1 MTDHKLYPWLLLYHQ
16 NVLSDRP
23 LLDLLNH
30 FGSAQTL
37 LDADEAA
44 LRRLGIASE
53 PARAFLRAGTDPQLR
68 ARVDAS
74 LAWLDGAD
82 NRYILPL
89 PDACYP
95 PLLREIHDPPVLL
108 FVQGVL
114 EALLL
119 PQLAI
124 VGSRHC
130 SVDGRRN
137 TRYFGEALAKQGFSL
152 CSGMARGIDTAAHE
166 SALDVGGHTV
176 AVMGT
181 GADQYYPP
189 QNRRLAQ
196 RIMEQGALI
205 TELPLGSLPKPTHFP
220 KRNRIISGMS
230 LGLIVV
236 EAALRSGSLIT
247 ARLAIEHNREVF
259 AVPGSIHNPLS
270 AGPHRLLAQGAVLAE
285 KPVEVATHLQ
295 SLLSSQWSQL
305 TGVTAQ
311 ADVTQEAG
319 AGVCAVDGNAKRVLE
334 ALGYEP
340 VALEVLMERTH
351 MPLPQLQALLLELEL
366 QERVCH
372 SAGHYLRC

>member
-1 MTDHKLYPWLLLYHQ
+1 MTDDKLYPWLVLYHQ
-16 NVLSDRP
+16 DVLSDRP
-23 LLDLLNH
+23 LLDLLDY
-30 FGSAQTL
+30 FGSAQSL

-44 LRRLGIASE
+44 LVQLGVAPGS
-53 PARAFLRAGTDPQLR
+53 AQVFLRTGTDPQLK
-68 ARVDAS
+68 AKVDESLVWLHGAS
-74 LAWLDGAD
+74 NRHILA
-82 NRYILPL
+82 L
-89 PDACYP
+89 PDPCYP

-108 FVQGVL
+108 FVQGKL
-114 EALLL
+114 ESLLL
-119 PQLAI
+119 PQLAL

-152 CSGMARGIDTAAHE
+152 CSGMARGIDTVAHE
-166 SALDVGGHTV
+166 SALDADGHTV

-196 RIMEQGALI
+196 RIIEQGALI

-230 LGLIVV
+230 LGVIVV

-247 ARLAIEHNREVF
+247 ARLAIEHNRELF

-270 AGPHRLLAQGAVLAE
+270 AGPHRLLAQGAVLADQ
-285 KPVEVATHLQ
+285 PATVATQLQ
-295 SLLSSQWSQL
+295 SLLTSQWAHL
-305 TGVTAQ
+305 IRETATAQ
-311 ADVTQEAG
+311 GGGISALP
-319 AGVCAVDGNAKRVLE
+319 VDENARRVLE
-334 ALGYEP
+334 AMGYEP
-340 VALEVLMERTH
+340 VALEVLIERTS

-366 QERVCH
+366 QERVCQ

>member
-152 CSGMARGIDTAAHE
+152 CSGLARGIDTAAHE

-305 TGVTAQ
+305 TGVTAP

-319 AGVCAVDGNAKRVLE
+319 SGVCAVDGNAKRVLE

>member
-152 CSGMARGIDTAAHE
+152 CSGLARGIDTAAHE